1 MFPQVNKN
9 LVDVFESPPHALSKS
24 RENYTNK
31 YYMNYFY
38 KWQKWE
44 NEFPEVNTAP
54 AEEIYVIL
62 YMLSLFQNNKSC
74 PVIRMLIIVL
84 FLSFLRF
91 SKFSA

>member
-9 LVDVFESPPHALSKS
+9 LVDVFGSLPHVLGKS

-31 YYMNYFY
+31 YYMNYLY

-54 AEEIYVIL
+54 AEEIYV
-62 YMLSLFQNNKSC
+62 
-74 PVIRMLIIVL
+74 